1 MKTYEEMARNV
12 LKRRDE
18 ELQKAEQNTFA
29 SNNEPPEKVY
39 PASGKRHLFPKIA
52 IPCAS
57 VVTAAA
63 VGLTVWHN
71 VSPGE
76 NKGEYVFS
84 DFKGSGRYS
93 EDYAVTIDETID
105 PKDRDYSDVYKG
117 GETEINYNDIGAFCP
132 YVWPYKNSV
141 EPTYKHSDFV
151 SISDINYFYG
161 IKFDRLNEVLG
172 EGEHDPFGYHTQD
185 VESDDVVMHSA
196 RGYYNVNTIHY
207 VADDGLGGFAVTVSA
222 SFEKLTNAGEL
233 YSGLAPEAAKNPK
246 PSVINGFDA
255 LVYQWNGGELVAEI
269 EMNGVYV
276 TISAAPIDGVYRD
289 PDAFVQFKK
298 IYESYLLSY
307 TAPIDSSDN
316 LVKKTDIKVLDGV
329 PEYLL
334 KHHVFFNGHC
344 ILEPVKTIQY
354 TIEELNELYG
364 IEFNRLGRLHSDWIA
379 SNYNSFGVYVPEG
392 EEANE
397 NNILSRENEINYII
411 RGDIQSRW
419 NLYSSEEITLSVS
432 AVLEDEKEFLS
443 PFDSSVYSAP
453 DGIFSVINGKN
464 ALVYHSAAYEDGFGA
479 IIEMGKTLV
488 RINSRNLSEEEFI
501 NILKEYTADEAD
513 LKPRE
518 TNITLQDSKPS
529 EFDKN
534 DPFNQNAKDF
544 SDCDFDIYLMWE
556 LENECYNIDF
566 DCFTSLH
573 KDWKE
578 AYGSLRIYTDNIY
591 NEESKTTRRENVWTR
606 NAVYYTLPDTSTLT
620 VEAQLGELPEI
631 AGEYSL
637 VNGYRAMVY
646 LDGADSKTY
655 PNGNAKQVAV
665 IEMNGTLVRI
675 SAAGFTEELFMN
687 ALDEFTEAPFIADM
701 FVKMKTKLN
710 YVRTDSFVEKPDT
723 PALDK
728 QDFHKLTMEELNK
741 FYDPSLNI
749 EFDYLTQK
757 HPAWK
762 AEIGELGYYKRES
775 EEWDYYTLNTIT
787 YTTENGGTV
796 TVSAQK
802 EPFASPIDFEYDGEQ
817 SYVNNWPVM
826 VYADQNGNYI
836 ADLDS
841 TYNIRIKTSGVSRDD
856 FESILREFFG
866 QPGKDQ
872 L

>member
-1 MKTYEEMARNV
+1 MKTYEEMARDV

-18 ELQKAEQNTFA
+18 ELQKAEQNTFT

-71 VSPGE
+71 VSPGK
-76 NKGEYVFS
+76 NKEGYWFDEFV
-84 DFKGSGRYS
+84 GRPHS
-93 EDYAVTIDETID
+93 TPV
-105 PKDRDYSDVYKG
+105 KDRDYSDVYKG
-117 GETEINYNDIGAFCP
+117 GETEINYNDIGDFCP
-132 YVWPYKNSV
+132 YVWYYMNSN
-141 EPTYKHSDFV
+141 EPTYKDSDFV

-185 VESDDVVMHSA
+185 VESDGVVMHSV
-196 RGYYNVNTIHY
+196 RGYYNANTIRY
-207 VADDGLGGFAVTVSA
+207 VADDGLGGFSVAVTA

-255 LVYQWNGGELVAEI
+255 LVYQWNNGELVTEI
-269 EMNGVYV
+269 DMNGVYV
-276 TISAAPIDGVYRD
+276 TISAAPIDAVYRD
-289 PDAFVQFKK
+289 PKACENFKK
-298 IYESYLLSY
+298 LYESYLTSY
-307 TAPIDSSDN
+307 TAPMDGSDD
-316 LVKKTDIKVLDGV
+316 LLKKTDIKVLDGV
-329 PEYLL
+329 PEYLQ
-334 KHHVFFNGHC
+334 KNHVFFNGHC
-344 ILEPVKTIQY
+344 ILEPVDPISY
-354 TIEELNELYG
+354 TIEELNALYG
-364 IEFNRLGRLHSDWIA
+364 IEFNRLGRLHSDWKA
-379 SNYNSFGVYVPEG
+379 AHYSGFGVYVPEG
-392 EEANE
+392 EEPNE
-397 NNILSRENEINYII
+397 NNILSRENEIEYII
-411 RGDIQSRW
+411 RGDVQSRW
-419 NLYSSEEITLSVS
+419 SHPDDLVAITVS
-432 AVLEDEKEFLS
+432 AVLEDEKEYLS

-453 DGIFSVINGKN
+453 DGIFSVINGYN
-464 ALVYHSAAYEDGFGA
+464 ALVYHSNAYEDGFVA
-479 IIEMGKTLV
+479 KIEMGKTIVTLY
-488 RINSRNLSEEEFI
+488 SRNLSEEEFI

-529 EFDKN
+529 EFAKN
-534 DPFNQNAKDF
+534 DPFNQNAKDL
-544 SDCDFDIYLMWE
+544 SDSDFDIYLMWE

-566 DCFTSLH
+566 DRFTSLH

-578 AYGSLRIYTDNIY
+578 AYGSLRIYTDDIY
-591 NEESKTTRRENVWTR
+591 DEESKTTRRENVWTR
-606 NAVYYTLPDTSTLT
+606 NAVYYMLPDTSTLT
-620 VEAQLGELPEI
+620 VEAQLGTLPEI

-637 VNGYRAMVY
+637 INGYRAMVY

-655 PNGNAKQVAV
+655 PNGNAKLAAV
-665 IEMNGTLVRI
+665 IEMDGTLVRI
-675 SAAGFTEELFMN
+675 STAGFTEEQFLN
-687 ALDEFTEAPFIADM
+687 ALDEFTETPFIADM

-728 QDFHKLTMEELNK
+728 QDFHKLTMEELNEY
-741 FYDPSLNI
+741 YDGLKLD
-749 EFDYLTQK
+749 FFTQE

-762 AEIGELGYYKRES
+762 AEIGELGYYKRDDRE
-775 EEWDYYTLNTIT
+775 YYTRNTIT

-817 SYVNNWPVM
+817 SYVNNWQVM

-836 ADLDS
+836 SDLDS
-841 TYNIRIKTSGVSRDD
+841 PPYIRIKTSDISRDD
-856 FESILREFFG
+856 FERILREFSG
-866 QPGKDQ
+866 QPSGAEA
-872 L
+872 

>member
-1 MKTYEEMARNV
+1 
-12 LKRRDE
+12 
-18 ELQKAEQNTFA
+18 
-29 SNNEPPEKVY
+29 
-39 PASGKRHLFPKIA
+39 
-52 IPCAS
+52 
-57 VVTAAA
+57 
-63 VGLTVWHN
+63 
-71 VSPGE
+71 
-76 NKGEYVFS
+76 
-84 DFKGSGRYS
+84 
-93 EDYAVTIDETID
+93 
-105 PKDRDYSDVYKG
+105 
-117 GETEINYNDIGAFCP
+117 
-132 YVWPYKNSV
+132 
-141 EPTYKHSDFV
+141 
-151 SISDINYFYG
+151 
-161 IKFDRLNEVLG
+161 
-172 EGEHDPFGYHTQD
+172 
-185 VESDDVVMHSA
+185 
-196 RGYYNVNTIHY
+196 
-207 VADDGLGGFAVTVSA
+207 
-222 SFEKLTNAGEL
+222 
-233 YSGLAPEAAKNPK
+233 
-246 PSVINGFDA
+246 
-255 LVYQWNGGELVAEI
+255 
-269 EMNGVYV
+269 MNGVYV

-289 PDAFVQFKK
+289 PNAFTLFKK
-298 IYESYLLSY
+298 IYESYLTSY
-307 TAPIDSSDN
+307 TAPMDGSDN

-344 ILEPVKTIQY
+344 ILEPVDPISY

-518 TNITLQDSKPS
+518 TNITLRDSKPS

-534 DPFNQNAKDF
+534 DPFNQNAKDL
-544 SDCDFDIYLMWE
+544 SDSDFDIYLMWE

-566 DCFTSLH
+566 DRFTSLH

-578 AYGSLRIYTDNIY
+578 AYGSLRIYTDDIY
-591 NEESKTTRRENVWTR
+591 DEESKTTRRENVWTR
-606 NAVYYTLPDTSTLT
+606 NAVYYMLPDTSTLT
-620 VEAQLGELPEI
+620 VEAQLGTLPEI

-655 PNGNAKQVAV
+655 PNGNAKLAAV
-665 IEMNGTLVRI
+665 IEMDGTLVRI
-675 SAAGFTEELFMN
+675 STAGFTEELFMN
-687 ALDEFTEAPFIADM
+687 ALDEFTDTPFIADM
-701 FVKMKTKLN
+701 WAKFRTKLN
-710 YVRTDSFVEKPDT
+710 YVKADSFAKEPSA

-728 QDFHKLTMEELNK
+728 QDFRKCTMEELNK
-741 FYDPSLNI
+741 YYDSLKLDCLSQ
-749 EFDYLTQK
+749 E

-762 AEIGELGYYKRES
+762 AEIGELGYYERDDRE
-775 EEWDYYTLNTIT
+775 YYTRNTIT

-802 EPFASPIDFEYDGEQ
+802 EPFVSPVDFEYDGEQ
-817 SYVNNWPVM
+817 SYVNNWPVT
-826 VYADQNGNYI
+826 VYSDQSGNYI
-836 ADLDS
+836 ADLGS
-841 TYNIRIKTSGVSRDD
+841 MQYIRLKTSGISRDD
-856 FESILREFFG
+856 FESILREFTG
-866 QPGKDQ
+866 QPSDISA
-872 L
+872 

>member
-1 MKTYEEMARNV
+1 MKTYEEMARDV

-57 VVTAAA
+57 MVTAAA

-71 VSPGE
+71 VSPDE
-76 NKGEYVFS
+76 NKGGYVFS

-93 EDYAVTIDETID
+93 EDYAVTEDYAVIIDETID

-117 GETEINYNDIGAFCP
+117 GETEINYNDIGDFCP
-132 YVWPYKNSV
+132 YVWYYMNSV
-141 EPTYKHSDFV
+141 EPTYKDSDFV

-172 EGEHDPFGYHTQD
+172 EGEHVPFGYHTQD
-185 VESDDVVMHSA
+185 VESDGVVMHSV
-196 RGYYNVNTIHY
+196 RGYYNANTIHY
-207 VADDGLGGFAVTVSA
+207 VDDDDGLGEFEVAVTA
-222 SFEKLTNAGEL
+222 SFEKRVNACEL

-255 LVYQWNGGELVAEI
+255 LVYQWNSELVTEI

-307 TAPIDSSDN
+307 TAPIDSSDD
-316 LVKKTDIKVLDGV
+316 LAKKTDIKVLDGV
-329 PEYLL
+329 PEYLSDQRGGC
-334 KHHVFFNGHC
+334 FP
-344 ILEPVKTIQY
+344 EPVDRISF

-364 IEFNRLGRLHSDWIA
+364 IQFDRLGRLHSDWKA
-379 SNYNSFGVYVPEG
+379 AYYSSLGVYVPEG
-392 EEANE
+392 EEEANE
-397 NNILSRENEINYII
+397 NNIILAANELEYII
-411 RGDIQSRW
+411 RGDLQSRW
-419 NLYSSEEITLSVS
+419 QHSDDIATLTVR
-432 AVLEDEKEFLS
+432 ADIEDAKEFIS
-443 PFDSSVYSAP
+443 PFDSSVYSIP
-453 DGIFSVINGKN
+453 DGILSVINGKK
-464 ALVYHSAAYEDGFGA
+464 ALVYHSDAYEDGFVA
-479 IIEMGKTLV
+479 KIEMGKTIVTLY
-488 RINSRNLSEEEFI
+488 SRNLSEEEFI

-529 EFDKN
+529 EFAKN
-534 DPFNQNAKDF
+534 DPFNQNAKDL

-556 LENECYNIDF
+556 LENNCYNIDF
-566 DCFTSLH
+566 DRFTSLH

-578 AYGSLRIYTDNIY
+578 TYGSLRIYTDNIY
-591 NEESKTTRRENVWTR
+591 DKESKTTRRENVWTR
-606 NAVYYTLPDTSTLT
+606 NAIYYTLPDTSTLT
-620 VEAQLGELPEI
+620 VEAQLGTLPEI

-637 VNGYRAMVY
+637 INGYRAMVY

-655 PNGNAKQVAV
+655 PNGNAKLAAV
-665 IEMNGTLVRI
+665 IEMDGTLVRI
-675 SAAGFTEELFMN
+675 STAGFTEEQFLN
-687 ALDEFTEAPFIADM
+687 ALDEFTETPFIADM

-728 QDFHKLTMEELNK
+728 QDFHKLTMEELNEY
-741 FYDPSLNI
+741 YDGLKLD
-749 EFDYLTQK
+749 FFTQE

-762 AEIGELGYYKRES
+762 AEIGELGYYKRDDRE
-775 EEWDYYTLNTIT
+775 YYTRNTIT

-817 SYVNNWPVM
+817 SYVNNWQVM
-826 VYADQNGNYI
+826 VYANQNGNYI
-836 ADLDS
+836 SDLDS
-841 TYNIRIKTSGVSRDD
+841 PPYIRIKTSDISRDD
-856 FESILREFFG
+856 FERILREFSG
-866 QPGKDQ
+866 QPSGAEA
-872 L
+872 

>member
-1 MKTYEEMARNV
+1 MKTYEEMARDV

-18 ELQKAEQNTFA
+18 ELQKAEQNTLT

-39 PASGKRHLFPKIA
+39 PASGKRHLFPRIA

-71 VSPGE
+71 VSPSE
-76 NKGEYVFS
+76 NKGGYVFS

-105 PKDRDYSDVYKG
+105 PKDIDYSDVYKG
-117 GETEINYNDIGAFCP
+117 GETEINYNDIGDFCP
-132 YVWPYKNSV
+132 YVWYYKNSV
-141 EPTYKHSDFV
+141 APTYKDSDFV

-161 IKFDRLNEVLG
+161 IKFDRLNDVLG

-185 VESDDVVMHSA
+185 VESDGVVMHSV

-207 VADDGLGGFAVTVSA
+207 SADDGLGEFAVMVSA

-255 LVYQWNGGELVAEI
+255 LVYNFSGRLITEI
-269 EMNGVYV
+269 NMNGVYV

-289 PDAFVQFKK
+289 PDAFVSFKK

-307 TAPIDSSDN
+307 TAPIDGSDD
-316 LVKKTDIKVLDGV
+316 LAKKTDIKVLDGV

-344 ILEPVKTIQY
+344 ILEPVKLIQY

-364 IEFNRLGRLHSDWIA
+364 IQFDRLGRLHSDWKA
-379 SNYNSFGVYVPEG
+379 AHYSAFGVYVPEG
-392 EEANE
+392 EEAANE
-397 NNILSRENEINYII
+397 NNIISRENEINYII
-411 RGDIQSRW
+411 RGDTQSMW
-419 NLYSSEEITLSVS
+419 DMDSSDTVTLSIS
-432 AVLEDEKEFLS
+432 AVIEDEKEFFS

-464 ALVYHSAAYEDGFGA
+464 ALVYHSAAYENGFGA

-518 TNITLQDSKPS
+518 TNITLQDSKPL
-529 EFDKN
+529 EFDQN
-534 DPFNQNAKDF
+534 DPFNQYDNYL
-544 SDCDFDIYLMWE
+544 SDCDFDVYLMWE
-556 LENECYNIDF
+556 LENNCYNIDF
-566 DCFTSLH
+566 DRFTSLH

-591 NEESKTTRRENVWTR
+591 DEENKTTRRENVWTR

-620 VEAQLGELPEI
+620 VEAQLGTLPEI
-631 AGEYSL
+631 AEEYSL
-637 VNGYRAMVY
+637 INGYRAMVY

-655 PNGNAKQVAV
+655 PNGNAKLAAV
-665 IEMNGTLVRI
+665 IEMDGTLVRI
-675 SAAGFTEELFMN
+675 STAGFTEELFLN
-687 ALDEFTEAPFIADM
+687 VLDEFTDTPFIADM
-701 FVKMKTKLN
+701 WAKLKTKLN
-710 YVRTDSFVEKPDT
+710 YVRTDSFVEKPDM
-723 PALDK
+723 PALDNR
-728 QDFHKLTMEELNK
+728 DFHKLTMEELNEY
-741 FYDPSLNI
+741 YDGLKLD
-749 EFDYLTQK
+749 FFTQE

-762 AEIGELGYYKRES
+762 AEIDELGYYERDDT
-775 EEWDYYTLNTIT
+775 WDYYTLNTIT

-802 EPFASPIDFEYDGEQ
+802 EPFSSPVDFEYDGEP
-817 SYVNNWPVM
+817 SYVNNWQVT

-841 TYNIRIKTSGVSRDD
+841 TPYIRIKTSGISRDD
-856 FESILREFFG
+856 FERILREFSG
-866 QPGKDQ
+866 QPSGAEA
-872 L
+872 

>member
-1 MKTYEEMARNV
+1 MKTYEEMARDV
-12 LKRRDE
+12 FKRRDE
-18 ELQKAEQNTFA
+18 ELQKAEQNTFT

-71 VSPGE
+71 MPLGKNNEGYS
-76 NKGEYVFS
+76 S
-84 DFKGSGRYS
+84 DEFATRPTTSLILDIFREEGRTPS
-93 EDYAVTIDETID
+93 D
-105 PKDRDYSDVYKG
+105 KDYSDVYKG
-117 GETEINYNDIGAFCP
+117 GETEINYNDIGDFCP
-132 YVWPYKNSV
+132 YVWYYMNSN
-141 EPTYKHSDFV
+141 EPTYKDSDFV

-161 IKFDRLNEVLG
+161 IKFDRLNDVLG

-185 VESDDVVMHSA
+185 VESDGVVMHSV
-196 RGYYNVNTIHY
+196 RGYYNANTIHY
-207 VADDGLGGFAVTVSA
+207 VDDDDGLGGFEVAVTA
-222 SFEKLTNAGEL
+222 SFEKRVNACEL

-255 LVYQWNGGELVAEI
+255 LVYNYSGQLITEI
-269 EMNGVYV
+269 DMNGVYV
-276 TISAAPIDGVYRD
+276 TISAEPIDDVYRD
-289 PDAFVQFKK
+289 TEDYENFKK
-298 IYESYLLSY
+298 LYESYLTSY
-307 TAPIDSSDN
+307 TAPLDGSDDS
-316 LVKKTDIKVLDGV
+316 LKKTDIKVLDGV
-329 PEYLL
+329 PEYLSNPL
-334 KHHVFFNGHC
+334 GGCVR
-344 ILEPVKTIQY
+344 EPVKTIQY

-364 IEFNRLGRLHSDWIA
+364 IEFNRLGRLHSDWKA
-379 SNYNSFGVYVPEG
+379 AYYSSLGVYVPEG
-392 EEANE
+392 EEEANE
-397 NNILSRENEINYII
+397 NNIILAANELEYII
-411 RGDIQSRW
+411 RGDLQSRFKH
-419 NLYSSEEITLSVS
+419 SDDMVTLSVR
-432 AVLEDEKEFLS
+432 ADIEDAKEFIS
-443 PFDSSVYSAP
+443 PFDSSVYNIP
-453 DGIFSVINGKN
+453 DGILSVINGKK
-464 ALVYHSAAYEDGFGA
+464 ALVYHSDAYEDGFVSK
-479 IIEMGKTLV
+479 IEMGKTIVTLY
-488 RINSRNLSEEEFI
+488 SRNLSEEEFI
-501 NILKEYTADEAD
+501 NILKEYTADEED

-534 DPFNQNAKDF
+534 DPFNQNAKDL

-556 LENECYNIDF
+556 LENLCYNIDF
-566 DCFTSLH
+566 DRFTSLH

-591 NEESKTTRRENVWTR
+591 DEESKTTRRENVWTR
-606 NAVYYTLPDTSTLT
+606 NAIYYTLPDTSTLT
-620 VEAQLGELPEI
+620 VEAQLGTLPEI

-646 LDGADSKTY
+646 LDGADNKTY
-655 PNGNAKQVAV
+655 PNGNAKLAAV
-665 IEMNGTLVRI
+665 IEMDGTLVRI
-675 SAAGFTEELFMN
+675 SAAGFTEKLFMN

-728 QDFHKLTMEELNK
+728 QDFHKLTMEELNEY
-741 FYDPSLNI
+741 YDSLKL
-749 EFDYLTQK
+749 DYLSQE

-762 AEIGELGYYKRES
+762 AEIGELGYYERDDRE
-775 EEWDYYTLNTIT
+775 YYTRNTIT

-802 EPFASPIDFEYDGEQ
+802 EPFVSPVDFEYDGEQ
-817 SYVNNWPVM
+817 SYVNNWMVT
-826 VYADQNGNYI
+826 VYADQSGNYI
-836 ADLDS
+836 ADLD
-841 TYNIRIKTSGVSRDD
+841 TTPYIRIKTSGISRDD

-866 QPGKDQ
+866 QPSYPQ